1 MGWSIQDLGAIG
13 EFVGSIFVAVTL
25 VYLVVQVRQNSQS
38 IKSQSRYQVLEALA
52 ADLTASSN
60 SEYFALRNRISGG
73 DASSDDVVQWNL
85 TLAVFLSHMEILF
98 HELSDE
104 SLPEEFRSPLRVRI
118 AALLRLPQG
127 AQVWE
132 SSQQLFTQSFR
143 EFVDGVA
150 KDNVD
155 EIVADGFLGSDKLV
169 RSK

>member
-38 IKSQSRYQVLEALA
+38 IRSQSRYQVLEALA
-52 ADLTASSN
+52 ADLATSSN
-60 SEYFALRNRISGG
+60 SEYFALRNRISAG
-73 DASSDDVVQWNL
+73 DASSDNVIQWNL
-85 TLAVFLSHMEILF
+85 TLAGFLSHMEILF

-104 SLPEEFRSPLRVRI
+104 ALPEEFRKPLRVRI

-143 EFVDGVA
+143 DFVDGVA
-150 KDNVD
+150 KENID
-155 EIVADGFLGSDKLV
+155 EITADGFLGSDRLV

>member
-13 EFVGSIFVAVTL
+13 EFVGSIFVVVTL
-25 VYLVVQVRQNSQS
+25 VYLIVQVRQNSQS

-52 ADLTASSN
+52 ADLKASSS
-60 SEYFALRNRISGG
+60 SEYFALRNRISTG

-85 TLAVFLSHMEILF
+85 TLAAFLSHMEILF

-104 SLPEEFRSPLRVRI
+104 SLPEEFREPLRVRI
-118 AALLRLPQG
+118 AALLRLPRG
-127 AQVWE
+127 ASAWE

-143 EFVDGVA
+143 DFVDAVA
-150 KDNVD
+150 EENVD
-155 EIVADGFLGSDKLV
+155 DIVADGFLGSDKLL